1 VSYPHVPQEVVVSRV
16 AVVVAVAGVA
26 ALVAGCGGSGQASPP
41 PVAQSM
47 QASLVAKG
55 AEQVCDDLPPV
66 ASGMAGLKQPGFSE
80 LESYSKA
87 LGNLEVQAYQGA
99 DANADLANLLGEAAT
114 AMGEM
119 AIASHPRFLAVA
131 RSEVRQA
138 VRLCSAPRPGRD
150 RD

>member
-1 VSYPHVPQEVVVSRV
+1 MSRV
-16 AVVVAVAGVA
+16 AAVLAAAGAVV
-26 ALVAGCGGSGQASPP
+26 LVAGCAGSGQPGPP
-41 PVAQSM
+41 PGAQST

-66 ASGMAGLKQPGFSE
+66 ASGMAALHRPGFTE

-87 LGNLEVQAYQGA
+87 LGSLEQQAYQGV

-114 AMGEM
+114 AIGER
-119 AIASHPRFLAVA
+119 AIASRAKFLAVA
-131 RSEVRQA
+131 RSDVRQA
-138 VRLCSAPRPGRD
+138 MRLCSPRSDRD